1 MAGLPKYHW
10 WYWGKVSV
18 RKDPILANLDTWGG
32 STWVLCT
39 IGYDWYT
46 TKKKDSDYFVTRY
59 VFFCIN
65 LLLNKNHVMCS
76 RRRKLR
82 VLKIRC
88 YAAHMFELNNYLAS
102 FLGLNG
108 ANEFLRHSSM
118 ELCYIEFLMTDIRR
132 CFIMVQFWGYAFQ
145 KEVNMFE
152 CM

>member
-1 MAGLPKYHW
+1 MSGKIQYLQILIRGEALHEFYALLDMIGTLP
-10 WYWGKVSV
+10 
-18 RKDPILANLDTWGG
+18 
-32 STWVLCT
+32 
-39 IGYDWYT
+39 
-46 TKKKDSDYFVTRY
+46 KKKDSDYFVTRY

-132 CFIMVQFWGYAFQ
+132 CFIMVQF
-145 KEVNMFE
+145 
-152 CM
+152 